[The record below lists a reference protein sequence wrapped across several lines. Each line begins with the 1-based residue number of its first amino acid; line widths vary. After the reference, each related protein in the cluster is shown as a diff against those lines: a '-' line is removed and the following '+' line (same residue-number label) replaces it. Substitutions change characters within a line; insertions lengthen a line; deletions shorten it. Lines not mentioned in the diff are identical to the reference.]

1 MCGSCGT
8 HAIDPGGGVAES
20 SAGARQLQAL
30 LAEISG
36 EAMSDFAEE
45 FQPEQFSHAT
55 RKKDTFVRLEDVAA
69 RLSKPV
75 KKTNIVMAVLDGDVL
90 RKPKA
95 GETVHDYVAVK
106 WLQDKHPEAF
116 GLEAIKSCRPDKAEA
131 KERSKY
137 EVERATK
144 CALQK
149 HLLQKSLL
157 PAIRERVRAVSEST
171 NRAGLMLLDIIMRS
185 LDRCSA
191 FPKLDQT
198 FFRHL
203 LLGDMSD
210 PFVAES
216 FAEAFSTFPRTT
228 RFAGDGQPYSS
239 AARDM
244 MTNFYNSIVF
254 AFEPRQKRYIKLWCS
269 QDPAAR
275 GEAWPIIKAINNW
288 GTMETLTAE
297 GERFVA
303 AERAHLD
310 NPSSITSSWLKGN
323 VETVIKTYRRWLQYF
338 EENDAKLFCLT
349 PIWSIKS
356 HFVEFDTDAMHG
368 LMHAEGLYKGNLAS
382 FRSDPQHIEEQ
393 FLSVFS
399 TKGLAS
405 KEWKFSMNVQ
415 TDGVALCV
423 HFKRQKSDDEI
434 ANMKIKAAERAKN
447 NVVAAEKKAARE
459 RSPERLQREFEEAK
473 ALKKLAAEKKK
484 EAKKEEA
491 KKLRAAKREAKK
503 NGVPEEPKADKP
515 KDEAPE
521 AAPRPVLQDGD
532 LSQDPG
538 NNPNITY
545 TVHMVNGKM
554 IKRRMT
560 IGRYYTEGGVK
571 RLQHRTSVWQK
582 NVQAE
587 HDILDEVSLKT
598 SSHAH
603 VRAHVRRYATVHLA
617 IWNEKTK
624 SRWARGRFDTYI
636 RKPKALDTFF
646 KQIKKDGPVLRSFYG
661 GASCSSSIAG
671 TKPAPKSQCLQ
682 RAKHAFPGTE
692 MVDEYLTTQLC
703 WKCLER
709 TQQVAYVE
717 GGRTKT
723 VRGLVYCD
731 SSTCGCFRDR
741 DFQGAMNIMA
751 CGIGPRPAE
760 LARTEG
766 HVRRTDKRFI
776 PAPMKKQ
783 CALRRNYTL
792 LCIRLAADLSQ
803 T

>member
-1 MCGSCGT
+1 
-8 HAIDPGGGVAES
+8 
-20 SAGARQLQAL
+20 
-30 LAEISG
+30 
-36 EAMSDFAEE
+36 MSDFDAE
-45 FQPEQFSHAT
+45 FQPEQFSHST
-55 RKKDTFVRLEDVAA
+55 RKDAFIKLGDVAA

-75 KKTNIVMAVLDGDVL
+75 KKSNITMAVLDGDVL
-90 RKPKA
+90 RKPRD
-95 GETVHDYVAVK
+95 GETGHDYVAVK

-116 GLEAIKSCRPDKAEA
+116 GLDPIKNTRPDIAEA
-131 KERSKY
+131 KKRAKY
-137 EVERATK
+137 EVERVTK
-144 CALQK
+144 CGLQK

-185 LDRCSA
+185 LDRGSA
-191 FPKLDQT
+191 FPTLDQT

-210 PFVAES
+210 PFVVES
-216 FAEAFSTFPRTT
+216 FDEAFSTFPRMT
-228 RFAGDGQPYSS
+228 RFAGDGQTYSS

-244 MTNFYNSIVF
+244 KTNFFNSIVF
-254 AFEPRQKRYIKLWCS
+254 AFEPRQKRYVKLWCS
-269 QDPAAR
+269 QDPEVR

-288 GTMETLTAE
+288 GTMEALTAE
-297 GERFVA
+297 GERFVE
-303 AERAHLD
+303 AERAHLCG
-310 NPSSITSSWLKGN
+310 PTSINSSWLTNN
-323 VETVIKTYRRWLQYF
+323 VETVIKSYRRWLQYL
-338 EENDAKLFCLT
+338 EVHDAKLFCLT

-368 LMHAEGLYKGNLAS
+368 IMHAECLYRGNLAS
-382 FRSDPQHIEEQ
+382 FRSDSEHTEEQ
-393 FLSVFS
+393 FLSVFE

-405 KEWKFSMNVQ
+405 KEWKFSNNVQ

-423 HFKRQKSDDEI
+423 HFKRQKSEEEI
-434 ANMKIKAAERAKN
+434 ANMKIKEAERAKN
-447 NVVAAEKKAARE
+447 NVIAAEKKAARE
-459 RSPERLQREFEEAK
+459 RIPERVKREFEEAK

-503 NGVPEEPKADKP
+503 NGLLEELKAEKPEDNAP
-515 KDEAPE
+515 KDV
-521 AAPRPVLQDGD
+521 PRPVLLDGD

-545 TVHMVNGKM
+545 TVHIVNGKK

-582 NVQAE
+582 NVQAD
-587 HDILDEVSLKT
+587 HDLLDEISLKT
-598 SSHAH
+598 SSHAQ
-603 VRAHVRRYATVHLA
+603 VRDHVRRYATVHQT
-617 IWNEKTK
+617 IWDEKTK
-624 SRWARGRFDTYI
+624 ARWARGRFDTYV

-671 TKPAPKSQCLQ
+671 TKPAPKSMCLQ

-766 HVRRTDKRFI
+766 HVRRMDKRFI

-792 LCIRLAADLSQ
+792 LCIQLAAELSQ